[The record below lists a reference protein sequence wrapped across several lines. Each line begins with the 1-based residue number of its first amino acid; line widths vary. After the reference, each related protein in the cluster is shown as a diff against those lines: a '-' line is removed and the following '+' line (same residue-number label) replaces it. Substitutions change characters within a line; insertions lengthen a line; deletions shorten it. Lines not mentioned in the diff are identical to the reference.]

1 MKRQESE
8 RMKQARVKLSSAVGV
23 TMVEMLLV
31 IAIIGIL
38 SGVAFIAVWNY
49 QRSMG
54 QLERDNIAKEIFIA
68 AQNHLTVAKGEG
80 YRGVTDYGTSEDS
93 GKDVFYYVVNN
104 GAASSGGG
112 MFAQML
118 PFGSIDETVRGG
130 GSYLIRY
137 QPKMGLVLDVFY
149 CSTSGSPSKF
159 NHTLSEDEYS
169 HVMGLKGNDHKGDR
183 RTYEYGDNSILGWY
197 GGEDAANL
205 PSLTLSPPDIKVLN
219 RETLSVKVKDT
230 SISSGGALRLLVKG
244 VKSEVEHY
252 LNITTT
258 MTTDSEGYYTL
269 VLDDITSQS
278 QNLHFCK
285 RHYDDMGASLLNG
298 FIPGEDITVQA
309 VAYST
314 TALANISYSAAL
326 TTNSLFASVNDSNS
340 DGVPDTAYISNF
352 RHLENLDKDIS
363 GLGYKDGITYSSDV
377 GIVSA
382 VQNTDLNWT
391 YDSENNLVATYW
403 TTVTVTDVDG
413 IECASAGCYVPISP
427 QNEGK
432 IGGYSCTYNGKN
444 HSISNVTA
452 SDTASDTDAGLFG
465 NASYM
470 SQISNL
476 ELIDFTV
483 TGTTSAGALAGTLSG
498 CTVTNVLARNSTT
511 TSSTATISITASS
524 AATISAPT
532 AGGLV
537 GSIGSGTTIQYSAAA
552 VVVSGSTN
560 AGGLIGQCTGA
571 DASSS
576 TKEIVGCYSGGHTK
590 NGSYELWLNKATPDD
605 ATDDPPYDV
614 TGATAGGL
622 IGDAGSA
629 TISNSYSTCSV
640 SGTSSGT
647 SKSGGFVGSA
657 SGSGSI
663 TNCYATGLMKKTL
676 LEANVA
682 AGRERDAN
690 NSVGAF
696 AGSFTGTAENC
707 SYYSIINEVRKKEQT
722 GDKTTLDHYLG
733 AVGDTASTSGI
744 TAFDLNADTYNT
756 FTGAWDDWNAAAPY
770 DNTLVQYY
778 KVKYPLKAVDEWD
791 SSELPTGY
799 TSWNQLFAVTHYGDW
814 PSPEVFFINTK

>member
-1 MKRQESE
+1 
-8 RMKQARVKLSSAVGV
+8 MKQARVKLSSAVGV

-80 YRGVTDYGTSEDS
+80 YRGVTDYGTMEGDDGNVYYYIVTNGTVVRS
-93 GKDVFYYVVNN
+93 GAVP
-104 GAASSGGG
+104 GGEG

-137 QPKMGLVLDVFY
+137 QPEAGLVLDVFY

-159 NHTLSEDEYS
+159 NHQLSVDEYS
-169 HVMGLKGNDHKGDR
+169 QVMALKGDTHKGDR

-230 SISSGGALRLLVKG
+230 STSSGGALRLLVKG

-258 MTTDSEGYYTL
+258 MITDSEGYYTL

-352 RHLENLDKDIS
+352 RHLENLDKAIS

-377 GIVSA
+377 DIVSA
-382 VQNTDLNWT
+382 VQTTDLNWT
-391 YDSENNLVATYW
+391 DDSENNLDATYW
-403 TTVTVTDVDG
+403 TTATVRKLNGEPVTDNPG
-413 IECASAGCYVPISP
+413 KYVPISP
-427 QNEGK
+427 KNENR

-444 HSISNVTA
+444 HSISNVKA
-452 SDTASDTDAGLFG
+452 SDDYAGLFG
-465 NASYM
+465 NASNM

-476 ELIDFTV
+476 DLIDFTV
-483 TGTTSAGALAGTLSG
+483 TGTTSAGALAGKLEG
-498 CTVTNVLARNSTT
+498 CTVTNVLARNSNNDSDAKI
-511 TSSTATISITASS
+511 TSSH
-524 AATISAPT
+524 T
-532 AGGLV
+532 AGGL
-537 GSIGSGTTIQYSAAA
+537 IGTMEAGTMVKYSAAA
-552 VVVSGSTN
+552 VIVSGSSN
-560 AGGLIGQCTGA
+560 AGGLIGSANGGIIT
-571 DASSS
+571 
-576 TKEIVGCYSGGHTK
+576 GCYSGGHTCK
-590 NGSYELWLNKATPDD
+590 GSYEKWVKGVQGD
-605 ATDDPPYDV
+605 ASYPPHDYDV
-614 TGATAGGL
+614 TGETAGGL
-622 IGDAGSA
+622 IGNADSS

-647 SKSGGFVGSA
+647 SKSGGFVGS
-657 SGSGSI
+657 GSTSSNI
-663 TNCYATGLMKKTL
+663 TNCYATGLLKKTL

-682 AGRERDAN
+682 AGSERNAN
-690 NSVGAF
+690 NNVGAF

-733 AVGDTASTSGI
+733 AVGDKASTSGI

-756 FTGAWDDWNAAAPY
+756 FTGAWDDWAPAEPY
-770 DNTLVQYY
+770 DTILVQYY
-778 KVKYPLKAVDEWD
+778 SGKYPLKAIK
-791 SSELPTGY
+791 ELDATLPAGY
-799 TSWNQLFAVTHYGDW
+799 FVSTHYGDW
-814 PSPEVFFINTK
+814 PSPEVFFLNTK